1 MFAVVIVIVF
11 VVIIVKYNEF
21 YCVFAYIYTQTHICS
36 VLKVSVKECIS
47 IVQPVKS
54 ITTNYLSLKQM
65 ILKFFYVMIINFL
78 LLVTLAHIRSTSMY
92 AEKHTL
98 ARFLPFP
105 QQQLSQEI
113 CASECECVW

>member
-1 MFAVVIVIVF
+1 
-11 VVIIVKYNEF
+11 
-21 YCVFAYIYTQTHICS
+21 
-36 VLKVSVKECIS
+36 
-47 IVQPVKS
+47 
-54 ITTNYLSLKQM
+54 
-65 ILKFFYVMIINFL
+65 MIINFL